1 MRAFL
6 YANLRYRR
14 KEIER
19 YLQSARPIVGYDGG
33 FMEKLII
40 RPTRITPLIYFDPN
54 RGLLELRG
62 KSSPE
67 NSIQF
72 YSQLIRDL
80 EEFGRSGKQNLIANF
95 KFEYFNTSSS
105 KCLFDI
111 FRKLNIVKE
120 NGYELSINWYY
131 EEDDEDMLEAGEDYA
146 DLLGIEFNYVET
158 QFD

>member
-1 MRAFL
+1 MFH
-6 YANLRYRR
+6 
-14 KEIER
+14 
-19 YLQSARPIVGYDGG
+19 
-33 FMEKLII
+33 KLKK
-40 RPTRITPLIYFDPN
+40 P
-54 RGLLELRG
+54 
-62 KSSPE
+62 
-67 NSIQF
+67 
-72 YSQLIRDL
+72 
-80 EEFGRSGKQNLIANF
+80 IANF

-120 NGYELSINWYY
+120 SGFDLSINWYY

>member
-1 MRAFL
+1 M
-6 YANLRYRR
+6 R
-14 KEIER
+14 KE
-19 YLQSARPIVGYDGG
+19 DGG
-33 FMEKLII
+33 FMEKLIV

-72 YSQLIRDL
+72 YSTLIRDL
-80 EEFGRSGKQNLIANF
+80 EEFGRNGKQNLIANF

-111 FRKLNIVKE
+111 FRKLNIVRE
-120 NGYELSINWYY
+120 NGFELSINWYY

>member
-1 MRAFL
+1 
-6 YANLRYRR
+6 
-14 KEIER
+14 
-19 YLQSARPIVGYDGG
+19 
-33 FMEKLII
+33 MEKLII

-72 YSQLIRDL
+72 YSQLIHDL
-80 EEFGRSGKQNLIANF
+80 EEFGKNGKQNLIANF

-111 FRKLNIVKE
+111 FRKLNIVRE
-120 NGYELSINWYY
+120 NGFELSINWYY

>member
-1 MRAFL
+1 
-6 YANLRYRR
+6 
-14 KEIER
+14 
-19 YLQSARPIVGYDGG
+19 
-33 FMEKLII
+33 MEKLIV

-72 YSQLIRDL
+72 YSNLIRDL
-80 EEFGRSGKQNLIANF
+80 EEFGRNGKQNLIANF

-120 NGYELSINWYY
+120 NGFELSINWYY

>member
-1 MRAFL
+1 M
-6 YANLRYRR
+6 R
-14 KEIER
+14 KE
-19 YLQSARPIVGYDGG
+19 DGG
-33 FMEKLII
+33 FMEKLIV

-72 YSQLIRDL
+72 YSNLIRDL
-80 EEFGRSGKQNLIANF
+80 EEFGRNGKQNLIANF

-120 NGYELSINWYY
+120 NGFELSINWYY

>member
-1 MRAFL
+1 
-6 YANLRYRR
+6 
-14 KEIER
+14 
-19 YLQSARPIVGYDGG
+19 
-33 FMEKLII
+33 MEKLII

-72 YSQLIRDL
+72 YSSLIRDL
-80 EEFGRSGKQNLIANF
+80 EEFGRNGKKNLIANF

-120 NGYELSINWYY
+120 NGFDLSINWYY

-146 DLLGIEFNYVET
+146 DLLGIDFNYVET

>member
-1 MRAFL
+1 
-6 YANLRYRR
+6 
-14 KEIER
+14 
-19 YLQSARPIVGYDGG
+19 
-33 FMEKLII
+33 MEKLIV

-72 YSQLIRDL
+72 YSTLIRDL
-80 EEFGRSGKQNLIANF
+80 EEFGRNGKQNLIANF

-120 NGYELSINWYY
+120 NGFELSINWYY

>member
-1 MRAFL
+1 M
-6 YANLRYRR
+6 R
-14 KEIER
+14 KE
-19 YLQSARPIVGYDGG
+19 DGG
-33 FMEKLII
+33 FMEKLIV

-72 YSQLIRDL
+72 YSNLISDL
-80 EEFGRSGKQNLIANF
+80 EEFGRNGKRNLIANF

-120 NGYELSINWYY
+120 SGFDLSINWYY

>member
-1 MRAFL
+1 
-6 YANLRYRR
+6 
-14 KEIER
+14 
-19 YLQSARPIVGYDGG
+19 
-33 FMEKLII
+33 MEKLIV

-72 YSQLIRDL
+72 YSQLIHDL

-120 NGYELSINWYY
+120 SGFDLSINWYY

>member
-1 MRAFL
+1 MG
-6 YANLRYRR
+6 
-14 KEIER
+14 I
-19 YLQSARPIVGYDGG
+19 DGG

-72 YSQLIRDL
+72 YSQLIHDL
-80 EEFGRSGKQNLIANF
+80 EEFGKNGKQNLIANF

-111 FRKLNIVKE
+111 FRKLNIVRE
-120 NGYELSINWYY
+120 NGFELSINWYY

>member
-1 MRAFL
+1 M
-6 YANLRYRR
+6 R
-14 KEIER
+14 KE
-19 YLQSARPIVGYDGG
+19 DGG
-33 FMEKLII
+33 FMEKLIV

-72 YSQLIRDL
+72 YSNLISDL
-80 EEFGRSGKQNLIANF
+80 EEFGRNGKQNLIANF

-120 NGYELSINWYY
+120 NGFELSINWYY